1 MWTFITIVVV
11 IYITYKMVMKNAK
24 SENPTVQG
32 ELADRMYSQSR
43 PVSPERSS
51 DEELITN
58 ARLLTQKAEALIQA
72 NIVGDETTAD
82 AIKSNTY
89 SGPLPER
96 RADGGWLSIFDN
108 LRILSI
114 AGINHRKNIDRY
126 TGRVECALVPEPTN
140 EFDPDAIKIVAE
152 DSHHLGYIA
161 SGQTDF
167 VRSLTANEFPYRCIA
182 FIEEREDEVDGHR
195 FFVGHVYIKRKD
207 KGE

>member
-24 SENPTVQG
+24 SGHPVVQS
-32 ELADRMYSQSR
+32 ELSDRMYNQAK
-43 PVSPERSS
+43 PVAKKQPT
-51 DEELITN
+51 DEELLAN
-58 ARLLTQKAEALIQA
+58 ARLLMQKAEALTQA
-72 NIVGDETTAD
+72 NIVGDKTIAD
-82 AIKSNTY
+82 AIKSDTY

-114 AGINHRKNIDRY
+114 AGINHRKNIDLY

-182 FIEEREDEVDGHR
+182 FIEEHEDEVDGHR